1 MLFPPIPKPEGR
13 RFNGHTVT
21 PLKMLENANATTC
34 RFMDDDEADLAAA
47 ISLSMGA
54 AAAPAVPPAVPAV
67 AVGADP
73 AMRRGERWAGAD
85 DDEGSDAITLLS
97 WNVLADC
104 YATQGD
110 ADYDHVDP
118 VALAWPARCA
128 ALLAEIVATDATL
141 VCLQEVML
149 RAFEAEIAPA
159 LAARGYDGR
168 MQRKPGGPRTHP
180 QGVATFWKRD
190 AFELAEPGSAFDRSR
205 ASGMVLR
212 ERRRDRRGGAGGG
225 RLLALVNVH
234 LEGHPSA
241 STARVKQLQGV
252 LRELRKHGPHHALLV
267 AGDFNCQLQGSACAS
282 WLAFDAVL
290 PGTWDMGHVVERA
303 ATALEGHGYA
313 ALASAYQP
321 PPPSGGGGGGGG
333 GGGSGSG
340 GSGGYSDVVEQG
352 GHFVD
357 ALGRA
362 HPDCKGFTFCGWPGR
377 PVEGLDQIWFTPQ
390 SLACVARRELWGS
403 DEQRRAAIV
412 GGLPNAVN
420 PSDHVPIGAAFR
432 WLGGGTALA
441 DVRPAARGAAAAAA
455 RASGAA
461 GGGGGADCAGAWSA
475 GEALTEAESLLA
487 ACPFATQE
495 QRNEFDAATSEV
507 AGVPAKGKPPPEV
520 IAELKARQARL
531 QRVLTAVPPE
541 ARQMLERVQALRRK
555 AKKKQQPHASPQDL
569 KEKKKAQVRR
579 HHDGRAAGGSS

>member
-1 MLFPPIPKPEGR
+1 VNRLRISFAVSMGDE
-13 RFNGHTVT
+13 
-21 PLKMLENANATTC
+21 
-34 RFMDDDEADLAAA
+34 EADLAAA
-47 ISLSMGA
+47 IALSMGA
-54 AAAPAVPPAVPAV
+54 AVVPVVSPAVPAV
-67 AVGADP
+67 AVRAESV
-73 AMRRGERWAGAD
+73 MRRGERWAGAD
-85 DDEGSDAITLLS
+85 DDGGSDAITLLS

-118 VALAWPARCA
+118 GALAWPARCA
-128 ALLAEIVATDATL
+128 ALLAEIGATDATL

-149 RAFEAEIAPA
+149 RAFEEELAPA

-168 MQRKPGGPRTHP
+168 MQRKPGDKTHP

-212 ERRRDRRGGAGGG
+212 ERRDRCGGASG

-241 STARVKQLQGV
+241 STARVKQLQGA

-313 ALASAYQP
+313 ALASTYQPPPPPP
-321 PPPSGGGGGGGG
+321 PPPSGGG
-333 GGGSGSG
+333 
-340 GSGGYSDVVEQG
+340 GGYSDVVEQG

-357 ALGRA
+357 ALGRT
-362 HPDCKGFTFCGWPGR
+362 HPDCKSFTFCGWPGR

-412 GGLPNAVN
+412 GGLPNAAN

-432 WLGGGTALA
+432 WLGGGGALA
-441 DVRPAARGAAAAAA
+441 DVRPAAKGTAAAAAH
-455 RASGAA
+455 GGA
-461 GGGGGADCAGAWSA
+461 GGGGGADCGVAWSA
-475 GEALTEAESLLA
+475 GEALAQADSLLA

-507 AGVPAKGKPPPEV
+507 GGVPAKGKPPPEV

-531 QRVLTAVPPE
+531 QRLLAAVSPE

-569 KEKKKAQVRR
+569 KEKKEAQVRR
-579 HHDGRAAGGSS
+579 HDGRAAGGSS